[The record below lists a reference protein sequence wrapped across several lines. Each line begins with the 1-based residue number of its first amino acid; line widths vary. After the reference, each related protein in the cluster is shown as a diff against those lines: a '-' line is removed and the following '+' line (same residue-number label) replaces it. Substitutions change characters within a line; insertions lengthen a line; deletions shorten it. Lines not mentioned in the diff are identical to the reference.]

1 MDQTL
6 LIIFNLAVLI
16 FSIVIHEVSHGLVA
30 YKLGDPTAKQ
40 AGRLSLNPIKH
51 LEFTGSFLV
60 PLVSYLFGGFI
71 FGWAKPVPYNPYNLK
86 NQKWGPAM
94 VALAGPA
101 SNFIVAL
108 IFGLSLRFSGSLP
121 LSAGLGLSLISYIN
135 LMLGVFNLMP
145 VPPLDGSKILAP
157 FLPYKYENWLLN
169 LERYG
174 LFLVFIFIMFL
185 FPLIAQ
191 IIPPLFRLIT
201 GFSSVF

>member
-1 MDQTL
+1 M
-6 LIIFNLAVLI
+6 LIVFNLAVLI
-16 FSIVIHEVSHGLVA
+16 FSIVIHEVSHGLAA
-30 YKLGDPTAKQ
+30 YKLGDTTAKQ

-60 PLVSYLFGGFI
+60 PLISYLFGGFV

-86 NQKWGPAM
+86 DQKWGPAI
-94 VALAGPA
+94 VALAGPS
-101 SNFIVAL
+101 SNFMVAL
-108 IFGLSLRFSGSLP
+108 VFGLSLRFSETFP
-121 LSAGLGLSLISYIN
+121 FSAGLGISLISYIN

-174 LFLVFIFIMFL
+174 FFLVFVFIMFL
-185 FPLIAQ
+185 FPVIAK

-201 GFSSVF
+201 GFPAIF